1 MKQQQDRENITFVT
15 ADNMQFEVQQQE
27 SHVSFGI
34 VHLFRTLED
43 ATSFQLHSKHEPE
56 VNEEGAL
63 GDEAVD
69 EALGTVLAM
78 LNVPTSVTVASL
90 LTFCGAALGAL
101 QYVRLVHQVDIDQML
116 VLLKFHDTLDA
127 EEFFKMF
134 QGQPYDALEPTDR
147 CKLVYVTGVTVNTT
161 TSLPHVLPLVS
172 GTEPWPIIRDSDVAK
187 DASMQALRPYRPG
200 SALRENVY
208 ELPTCPVC
216 LDRLDSQISVDTQRV
231 WDYAGDGYVH
241 RIIQASSGGKL
252 VELPSASNMAAT
264 TPEHLWN
271 ARYPGGV
278 HVSNGGRIGTNG
290 STPAAMDESLSRSS
304 NELHQQYLQSKLEA
318 LSTEYSNMIVSQ
330 LDSQRAY
337 YEQKLAQQKR
347 NQVDKAIYTEV
358 CEERD
363 KYQQQCTDT
372 QDQLSNITEELKKS
386 EAFSS
391 KQGLQLRRALD
402 AAREARKAL
411 EEEKSVS
418 DGLCKHVKELQ
429 DVRDQLQKQMAELQE
444 ELRDIMFFVS
454 ARDKIEQGSDALGIA
469 GGDISVPEPPPE
481 RKSKGKKHRK

>member
-1 MKQQQDRENITFVT
+1 
-15 ADNMQFEVQQQE
+15 
-27 SHVSFGI
+27 
-34 VHLFRTLED
+34 
-43 ATSFQLHSKHEPE
+43 
-56 VNEEGAL
+56 
-63 GDEAVD
+63 
-69 EALGTVLAM
+69 
-78 LNVPTSVTVASL
+78 
-90 LTFCGAALGAL
+90 
-101 QYVRLVHQVDIDQML
+101 ML

-147 CKLVYVTGVTVNTT
+147 CKLVYVTGVTVNAT
-161 TSLPHVLPLVS
+161 TSLPHVFPLVS
-172 GTEPWPIIRDSDVAK
+172 GTEPWPIIRYSDVAK

-216 LDRLDSQISVDTQRV
+216 LDRLDSQISGVVTALCQHSFHCECLQRWTDSRCPVCRYSSKARTDVHSSGSSNLHASVHCHVCHGAEDLWVCLICANVGCGRYTHGHAREHYEQTGHLYSLEVDTQRV